1 MNFKFNKN
9 SPVNLTHPC
18 TNFFCSFIIQPIPFP
33 MLKKT
38 LAVALI
44 ALAIYWSFFALLP
57 SKISD
62 LNTKPSAFSSERAL
76 VHLKNITKKP
86 HYVGSE
92 EHEVVRNYLVKTL
105 NDLGLETQ
113 IQEGYSQNKKWGS
126 IVKPK
131 NILTRIKGSEN
142 TKALMLL
149 THYDSKSHAS
159 YGASDAGSGVVTI
172 LEGLRAYL
180 SEGKTPK
187 NDIIILF
194 SDAEELGLNG
204 ADIFV
209 NQHPWAQDVGLVL
222 NFEARGSGGPS
233 YMLIE
238 TNGGNQ
244 NLIKG
249 FKAAHPEYP
258 VANSLAYS
266 IYKMLPNDT
275 DLTYFREDGD
285 IDRLNFAFI
294 DDHYDYHTALD
305 TYERLDRKTLE
316 HQGSYLMPLL
326 AYFSDA
332 DLSHL
337 KSDEDSVYFNV
348 PLFKMISYPN
358 SWIFPML
365 ILAGL
370 IFLALVF
377 YGLKN
382 RSLNAKQ
389 MALGFLPGM
398 GALLINAILGFYGW
412 KLLLVIYPQYA
423 EILHGFPYNGHL
435 YIWVFALW
443 STAVCMWLY
452 HKVYKPGNTASL
464 MVAPL
469 LLWLIICGT
478 MAFKLK
484 GASFFIIPVYFGLLS
499 LFIVVRQRRP
509 DLLLMVF
516 LIFPLLVIM
525 SPFIKMFPVGLGLK
539 NIVASTL
546 LISLM
551 FSLGISVFGFFRYKN
566 RWAYALFIGA
576 FGFFIAAHASS
587 DFNEDRPKPN
597 SLIYVYDA
605 NKSTAFWATYDQIL
619 DDWTKVQLTD
629 EPDVFDTSSI
639 NFDSKYG
646 TSLSYSKTAA
656 LKPLKEPLFH
666 TQKDTII
673 GNERHLQVFIS
684 PQRAVNTYEFY
695 AHPSNIFINFNING
709 LDIKK
714 NDGEHSVFNSR
725 IQNRLFSY
733 IVTEPKAIELNFTVP
748 ASQKTTFDLFETSF
762 DLLDHPLF
770 ELQKRPETMIPKPF
784 VINDAVIIKKSITIE

>member
-1 MNFKFNKN
+1 MFKKA
-9 SPVNLTHPC
+9 
-18 TNFFCSFIIQPIPFP
+18 I
-33 MLKKT
+33 
-38 LAVALI
+38 AVALI
-44 ALAIYWSFFALLP
+44 IFAIYWSFFALLP

-62 LNTKPSAFSSERAL
+62 LNTTPTAFSSERAL

-92 EHEVVRNYLVKTL
+92 EHDVVRNYLVKAL

-209 NQHPWAQDVGLVL
+209 NQHPWAKDIGLVL

-238 TNGGNQ
+238 TNEGNQ

-249 FKAAHPEYP
+249 FKAANPDYP

-285 IDRLNFAFI
+285 IDGLNFAFI

-305 TYERLDRKTLE
+305 TYERLDRNTLE

-326 AYFSDA
+326 TYFSEA
-332 DLSHL
+332 DLSLL
-337 KSDEDSVYFNV
+337 KSDKDAVYFNV

-365 ILAGL
+365 IMAAF

-377 YGLKN
+377 YGLKK
-382 RSLNAKQ
+382 RRLNSKH
-389 MALGFLPGM
+389 MALAFLPGM
-398 GALLINAILGFYGW
+398 GALLINGVVGYFGW

-435 YIWVFALW
+435 YIWAFSLL

-452 HKVYKPGNTASL
+452 NKVYKPENTASL
-464 MVAPL
+464 AVPPL
-469 LLWLIICGT
+469 LLWLIICGAI
-478 MAFKLK
+478 AFKLE

-499 LFIVVRQRRP
+499 LFLLIRQRRP
-509 DLLLMVF
+509 DILLLTV
-516 LIFPLLVIM
+516 LLFPLLMIM

-539 NIVASTL
+539 TIVATTL

-551 FSLGISVFGFFRYKN
+551 FSLCISVFGFSRYKN
-566 RWAYALFIGA
+566 RWAYLLFAAA
-576 FGFFIAAHASS
+576 FGFFIAAHIHS
-587 DFNEDRPKPN
+587 DFNEERPKPN
-597 SLIYVYDA
+597 SLIYLYDA
-605 NKSTAFWATYDQIL
+605 DNNTALWATYDQTL
-619 DDWTKVQLTD
+619 DDWTKAHLT
-629 EPDVFDTSSI
+629 ETPDVFDTSSV

-646 TSLSYSKTAA
+646 TPLSYNKKADLA
-656 LKPLKEPLFH
+656 PLQEPSIDK
-666 TQKDTII
+666 QKDTVI

-684 PQRAVNTYEFY
+684 PQRPVNTYEFY
-695 AHPSNIFINFNING
+695 APNSIQFLSFNING
-709 LDIKK
+709 LDIQK
-714 NDGEHSVFNSR
+714 NPGEPCVFNNR
-725 IQNRLFSY
+725 IKNRLFSY
-733 IVTEPKAIELNFTVP
+733 VVTDEKVIELNFTVP
-748 ASQKTTFDLFETSF
+748 VGQETTFNIFETSF
-762 DLLDHPLF
+762 DLIENDLF
-770 ELQKRPETMIPKPF
+770 QVQKRPKTMIPKPF
-784 VINDAVIIKKSITIE
+784 VLNDAIIINKTITIE